1 MKKIVTKILAVFL
14 SALMM
19 AGCFAASV
27 SAFSLLSTPAT
38 ITGILAT
45 GAKVGSAA
53 TKVATLPVKGATAAI
68 KVDTAVKKG
77 VSTLND
83 IAQIPVKLT
92 TTGMKIANPI
102 AKIGYTVVKA
112 PLDIANN
119 VYSIAKLPVKY
130 GIVKPATTAMDATQ
144 KVLSLGNTVGG
155 LGADALNNGLK
166 LTNTGLTIGKT
177 AGKLIPDPLSSAD
190 TAIGLFNT
198 GYKVYKF
205 ADGLVNKD
213 EDTDETEAAD
223 TETADSEAPVTE
235 DAAETTEAPASGF
248 TIPSLF

>member
-92 TTGMKIANPI
+92 TTSM
-102 AKIGYTVVKA
+102 
-112 PLDIANN
+112 
-119 VYSIAKLPVKY
+119 
-130 GIVKPATTAMDATQ
+130 
-144 KVLSLGNTVGG
+144 
-155 LGADALNNGLK
+155 
-166 LTNTGLTIGKT
+166 
-177 AGKLIPDPLSSAD
+177 
-190 TAIGLFNT
+190 
-198 GYKVYKF
+198 
-205 ADGLVNKD
+205 
-213 EDTDETEAAD
+213 
-223 TETADSEAPVTE
+223 
-235 DAAETTEAPASGF
+235 
-248 TIPSLF
+248 